1 MLETQKLSQLI
12 HCSHDLLPKCFA
24 ACRRH
29 DLTEGLKNL
38 QCKTLIFAGESSP
51 FHAESVY
58 MSAKMD
64 SKICALVEVGSPLYT
79 QTASALCQSQLGG
92 KDKQE

>member
-1 MLETQKLSQLI
+1 MIISIKTLANYEIVSMT
-12 HCSHDLLPKCFA
+12 
-24 ACRRH
+24 CRRH

-58 MSAKMD
+58 MSTKMD
-64 SKICALVEVGSPLYT
+64 KKICALVEVGNPFII
-79 QTASALCQSQLGG
+79 
-92 KDKQE
+92 